1 MWLFYFTNRPPASNI
16 LSPSVPLSIL
26 EVHFCLDYLIINAI
40 SLLLSLARKIGMKA
54 ALFEI
59 MMNGKLCR
67 QSLNIYFQTFISFF
81 GYYGTLYSATTLSGD
96 PHINF
101 ILSLVCGIPG
111 TFLYVLLPDRIGRK
125 ATLIM
130 SELVLGISCMVGIFL
145 QYYQLYPIV
154 QIICSMAGR
163 LVAGVAIKTC
173 LIFMTEVFHTPIRS
187 TAVSI
192 GMVNKCSSSVAT
204 HCFLFFRLSA

>member
-1 MWLFYFTNRPPASNI
+1 MYVL
-16 LSPSVPLSIL
+16 V
-26 EVHFCLDYLIINAI
+26 INATF
-40 SLLLSLARKIGMKA
+40 LLLSLAKKIGMKA

-81 GYYGTLYSATTLSGD
+81 GYYGTLYAATTLSGD

-101 ILSLVCGIPG
+101 ILSLVCGVPG
-111 TFLYVLLPDRIGRK
+111 TFLYLLLPDRIGRK

-130 SELVLGISCMVGIFL
+130 SELVMGISCMVGIFL
-145 QYYQLYPIV
+145 QYCQLYPIV

-173 LIFMTEVFHTPIRS
+173 LIFMAEVFHTPIRS

-192 GMVNKCSSSVAT
+192 GMVP
-204 HCFLFFRLSA
+204 LE

>member
-1 MWLFYFTNRPPASNI
+1 MN
-16 LSPSVPLSIL
+16 LSVSIGIK
-26 EVHFCLDYLIINAI
+26 EVHFNLDDLIINTT
-40 SLLLSLARKIGMKA
+40 SFLLSLARKLGMKE

-67 QSLNIYFQTFISFF
+67 QSLNIYFQAFISFF
-81 GYYGTLYSATTLSGD
+81 GYYGTLYAATTLSGD

-111 TFLYVLLPDRIGRK
+111 TFLYLLLPDRIGRK

-130 SELVLGISCMVGIFL
+130 SELVMGISCMVGIFL
-145 QYYQLYPIV
+145 QYCQLYPIV

-173 LIFMTEVFHTPIRS
+173 LIFMAEVFHTPIRS

-192 GMVNKCSSSVAT
+192 GMVP
-204 HCFLFFRLSA
+204 L

>member
-1 MWLFYFTNRPPASNI
+1 M
-16 LSPSVPLSIL
+16 SPSLQIG
-26 EVHFCLDYLIINAI
+26 LIEIQFNLYDLVINAT
-40 SLLLSLARKIGMKA
+40 SLLLSLAKKPGMKA

-81 GYYGTLYSATTLSGD
+81 GYYGTLYAATTLSGD

-111 TFLYVLLPDRIGRK
+111 TFLYLLLPDRIGRK

-173 LIFMTEVFHTPIRS
+173 LIFMAEVFHTPIRS

-192 GMVNKCSSSVAT
+192 GMV
-204 HCFLFFRLSA
+204 LLE